1 MTSDSNV
8 IPWPK
13 PDPERSNDRG
23 MVTILLDLSGSM
35 NNELKD
41 EDPSRD
47 ARITTRIAALEDGL
61 RRLVSPDNSSSM
73 HSSKGFD
80 GSVEFALG
88 YFPSRHSAGHVDWC
102 QFPNARATSGPFYY
116 GVDITE
122 PPELPTP
129 AGLTPLGEAIIEALS
144 VIERRRVEIRDV
156 ERRTITRPSLFVITD
171 GVATTPEL
179 IPEATRQLRAAED
192 AKRILFFALGTYDAS
207 IDRLMELAPRSSY
220 DLHKLSAARLIE
232 FLSTSMTNSINVD
245 SDADADSIYEYMN
258 RDYVKWDLLRQ
269 NLQRR

>member
-1 MTSDSNV
+1 MTSDDNV

-61 RRLVSPDNSSSM
+61 QRLVSPDNSSSM
-73 HSSKGFD
+73 HSAKSFD

-129 AGLTPLGEAIIEALS
+129 AGLTPLGEAIIEALN
-144 VIERRRVEIRDV
+144 VVEKRRVEIRDV

-171 GVATTPEL
+171 GVSTSPEI
-179 IPEATRQLRAAED
+179 IPEATRQLRAAEE
-192 AKRILFFALGTYDAS
+192 AKRILFFALGTYDAD
-207 IDRLMELAPRSSY
+207 IDRLMELAPDSSF
-220 DLHKLSAARLIE
+220 DLHNMSAAQVIG
-232 FLSTSMTNSINVD
+232 FLSTSMASSISVD
-245 SDADADSIYEYMN
+245 SNASAEGIYDNMGNKYDEWTEFEESLGG
-258 RDYVKWDLLRQ
+258 R
-269 NLQRR
+269 